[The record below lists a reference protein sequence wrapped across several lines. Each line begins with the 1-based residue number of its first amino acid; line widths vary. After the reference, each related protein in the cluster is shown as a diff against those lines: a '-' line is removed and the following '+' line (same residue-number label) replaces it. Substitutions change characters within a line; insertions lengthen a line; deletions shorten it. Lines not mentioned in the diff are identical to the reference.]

1 MSSMVIPSLA
11 FLFISLA
18 ALPTS
23 GEWKFKLALLPPIQ
37 MLTNTL
43 PKKFKPLHTLKI
55 YFIPT
60 SLVIG
65 QLKID

>member
-23 GEWKFKLALLPPIQ
+23 GEWKFKLALSPNPNVDKYFAKEVQ
-37 MLTNTL
+37 ATSH
-43 PKKFKPLHTLKI
+43 FKDIFCSHLSGDWTTK
-55 YFIPT
+55 
-60 SLVIG
+60 
-65 QLKID
+65 D